1 MKIQQDPRHA
11 ARILALQKLFEDE
24 FKSTNLDKTCPA
36 RPEPV
41 EEKKA
46 LKFTSS
52 NLCEINNITRFD
64 KKLFKQII
72 ALVKATKNKTDKIIT
87 KLAPERPINEVSQ
100 IDLQILRIAIAEGFI
115 EKITPFKVAI
125 DEAIELA
132 KEFGGTAS
140 SKFVNGVL
148 GNLLTKKKQFNL

>member
-1 MKIQQDPRHA
+1 MKIQHDPRHA

-24 FKSTNLDKTCPA
+24 FKSTNLEQICLSADT
-36 RPEPV
+36 V
-41 EEKKA
+41 EEENA
-46 LKFTSS
+46 LKFTNN
-52 NLCEINNITRFD
+52 NLCEINDIIRFD

-72 ALVKATKNKTDKIIT
+72 KLVKATRNKTDKIIT
-87 KLAPERPINEVSQ
+87 ELAPERPVNEVSQ

-148 GNLLTKKKQFNL
+148 GNLLTKKEQFNL